1 MKVVL
6 LKDIKGKGK
15 KDDVINVPDGYAR
28 NFLFPQKLA
37 VEASAQALSEVKSKN
52 EAKEHHAQ
60 ELLDNL
66 NALAK
71 KLNGKIVEISAK
83 GGKEGKLF
91 GSVTSKDVATAIKE
105 QLGDDVDKR
114 KISLESDIKAFGT
127 YSADIKLHQGI
138 SAKISIKVT
147 EK

>member
-37 VEASAQALSEVKSKN
+37 VEASAQTLSEVKSKN

-71 KLNGKIVEISAK
+71 KINGKTVTVSAK

-91 GSVTSKDVATAIKE
+91 GSVTAKDIAQAIKDQE
-105 QLGDDVDKR
+105 GEDIDKR

-138 SAKISIKVT
+138 TAKISVKVV

>member
-15 KDDVINVPDGYAR
+15 KDDVLNVPDGYAR

-60 ELLDNL
+60 EMLDNL

-71 KLNGKIVEISAK
+71 RLKGRGVTVSAK

-91 GSVTSKDVATAIKE
+91 GSVTAKDIALAIKE
-105 QLGDDVDKR
+105 QLGEDVDKR

-127 YSADIKLHQGI
+127 YSAEIKLYQGI
-138 SAKISIKVT
+138 NTTVSVKVI